1 VFSAPYV
8 PFIATLCAENLPAG
22 SRLFLGK
29 TRLYPQFVEGKHHI
43 EGKTERTIDISWR

>member
-1 VFSAPYV
+1 MNGISLAPQRVYRLSRVFSAPYV

-29 TRLYPQFVEGKHHI
+29 TRLYPQ
-43 EGKTERTIDISWR
+43 